1 MITKKSHDSLEI
13 LNDYI
18 QNLNKNKFVQK
29 GERGESGEGGEGG
42 VWRRKAKCPEEEEEK
57 EEKEKEKEKKFTD
70 QSKVVHEVLADQKNP
85 CFVDD
90 DDDTGA
96 KGRGRI

>member
-1 MITKKSHDSLEI
+1 M
-13 LNDYI
+13 
-18 QNLNKNKFVQK
+18 
-29 GERGESGEGGEGG
+29 
-42 VWRRKAKCPEEEEEK
+42 
-57 EEKEKEKEKKFTD
+57 EKEKEKKKKNLGTHGPTD